1 MATSNNVN
9 RSHDQGSVS
18 QRIRD
23 IFESIM
29 QLPSEESHLRY
40 LEKHMEDVA
49 NEFKETLVSSS
60 LGLDHPTA
68 PYFRQVEDGFGHTLQ
83 SKKDF
88 LERMVTRKRSY
99 TSSSFAYF
107 PPPTHGT
114 KRRQTFDEVFNRATK
129 RDNER
134 NPNK

>member
-29 QLPSEESHLRY
+29 QLPAEESHLRF

-49 NEFKETLVSSS
+49 NEFKATMVSSS
-60 LGLDHPTA
+60 LGLDHPTV
-68 PYFRQVEDGFGHTLQ
+68 PYFQQVKDGFGHTLQ
-83 SKKDF
+83 HQKYL
-88 LERMVTRKRSY
+88 LERMVTRKHSY
-99 TSSSFAYF
+99 TSSSSACF
-107 PPPTHGT
+107 PTPTHGT
-114 KRRQTFDEVFNRATK
+114 KRRETFDDVLDRATK